1 MVLFL
6 WIKWLHII
14 AVISW
19 MAGILYLY
27 RILINHRERGIHNLD
42 VHELLSLMELR
53 LYRIITFPA
62 MCVAVVAGLGMI
74 ALAPAMMKMGWL
86 HVKLTA
92 VVVLI
97 GFTWGAGRLSR
108 IAAIDPMAL
117 PASKTLRIMNEVPA
131 LLMMIIV
138 GMVVFKAF

>member
-1 MVLFL
+1 MLYL
-6 WIKWLHII
+6 WLKWLHII

-27 RILINHRERGIHNLD
+27 RILINHRERGLVNLE
-42 VHELLSLMELR
+42 VHELLSLMERR

-62 MCVAVVAGLGMI
+62 MCVAIVAGLGMI
-74 ALAPAMMKMGWL
+74 LSAPEMIRMGWL

-92 VVVLI
+92 VVFLI
-97 GFTWGAGRLSR
+97 GMTLWAGRLSQM
-108 IAAIDPMAL
+108 AAIDPHTL
-117 PASKTLRIMNEVPA
+117 PQSKTLRIANEVPA